1 MVGLNDSEIPL
12 LGSQD
17 HLAGTGAMNYQA
29 TIRYGKT
36 QQRYLTLLV
45 EAPNVPEALR
55 LAAQDIPKELV
66 PEVDLVE
73 LREAPDFDK
82 ALAGPETP

>member
-1 MVGLNDSEIPL
+1 MGRPNDPEIIL

-36 QQRYLTLLV
+36 QQRYLTLTV
-45 EAPNVPEALR
+45 EAPDVPEALR
-55 LAAQDIPKELV
+55 AVARDIPKELV

-82 ALAGPETP
+82 VFPDPDAP